1 MGLHQR
7 YAEILGEELSV
18 TSLCLSK
25 KEEEFDAIAKKW
37 ASGISNKY
45 VREQAEEAARIALRH
60 GIKELPELREADLGR
75 ITKYHG
81 IRASFHAGLTDE
93 LPSVIRVNKR
103 GYRGWKEAHANAV
116 RYGQLAQDNPILHEL
131 GHYID
136 YCNDSTYYRKL
147 EHSWKMENV
156 DETLIKKN
164 LSTYALTDYAEFEAE
179 LNAAIMRGKVLPKEL
194 LSYSHMNKVDTPL
207 AKRLLSLGSGDSVCL
222 PSEEVSKGFKDAMK
236 AIFNQKGS
244 SFSIDIMADG
254 NVQNLIE
261 AHAGV
266 LDRNLQRLE
275 MSDLM
280 RQRLTR
286 SNYIFSGL
294 KTFHE
299 LNETFPSLLD
309 ENGNKKTFERFL
321 NDVRKIDET
330 YNSNYLRAEYNFVQA
345 SAEMAAKWEKFMEDG
360 DHYYLLYR
368 TQHDDKVRP
377 EHASLDRVT
386 LPPTDSFW
394 ESYYPPNGW
403 NCRCTV
409 VQVLKRKYEPTPHDE
424 AMSLGEDALQ
434 TDKKGIFRFNSGKE
448 QKTVPDYNPYT
459 IKRCRDCDIAK
470 GKLDLDRKPVADNE
484 LCAACRLVHKC
495 ANSYTDSGKTNLSV
509 EDRDAILAKPLD
521 EQYFT
526 KYIGIKGKVLQHEL
540 ACSTAEDYKR
550 VLDVAKAFADE
561 FGDCLLNPEIQF
573 TATNGRR
580 KVYDMLPEDSKANP
594 DLKVGEFGYIDVKSP
609 EKVMNCCRN
618 ANHASDAQ
626 HACVCLTDH
635 CFRKPITERQIQDRN
650 KAIWDSKDYHHD
662 YIFWYVNGKL
672 RKYKRPME

>member
-136 YCNDSTYYRKL
+136 YCNDSTYYRNL

-360 DHYYLLYR
+360 DHYYLQYR

-377 EHASLDRVT
+377 EHASLDRIT

-470 GKLDLDRKPVADNE
+470 GKLNLEKGPVADNQ
-484 LCAACRLVHKC
+484 LCEACKLVHKC
-495 ANSYTDSGKTNLSV
+495 ANAHTYSGKTKLTF
-509 EDRDAILAKPLD
+509 EDRDAILAKSLNK
-521 EQYFT
+521 QYFT
-526 KYIGIKGKVLQHEL
+526 KYTGIKGKVLQHEL
-540 ACSTAEDYKR
+540 ACSTAEDYNR
-550 VLDVAKAFADE
+550 VLAVAQAFADRY
-561 FGDCLLNPEIQF
+561 GDCLLNPEISKF
-573 TATNGRR
+573 AKEGRR
-580 KVYDMLPEDSKANP
+580 KVYDMIPESSKANP

-609 EKVMNCCRN
+609 KDSLNCCCN
-618 ANHASDAQ
+618 ANHASRDQ
-626 HACVCLTDH
+626 YACVCLTDH
-635 CFRKPITERQIQDRN
+635 CFKKPITEKQIEDRN
-650 KAIWDSKDYHHD
+650 NAIWNSKEYTHD
-662 YIFWYVNGKL
+662 YIFWYVNGEL